1 MENNNDIQLIKIE
14 AVVREEMFVDVK
26 KALTDIGVNGITAYQ
41 VVGCGIQRGMS
52 EYVRGQKVDVQVLPK
67 IKFEIVV
74 SSEEWERKTIEAI
87 RKTAFTGNPGDGKI
101 FTYYLKQ
108 AVKIRTGE
116 TGYDAIQTPNF
127 DDWYFPIFLYQK
139 SAYRISVRTFCYI
152 KIICICSTRVY
163 HIFILIWLML

>member
-1 MENNNDIQLIKIE
+1 MFHSTVNLLIRHLTVLITNGGLNICITNDIQLIKIE

-74 SSEEWERKTIEAI
+74 SSEE
-87 RKTAFTGNPGDGKI
+87 
-101 FTYYLKQ
+101 
-108 AVKIRTGE
+108 
-116 TGYDAIQTPNF
+116 
-127 DDWYFPIFLYQK
+127 
-139 SAYRISVRTFCYI
+139 
-152 KIICICSTRVY
+152 
-163 HIFILIWLML
+163 

>member
-87 RKTAFTGNPGDGKI
+87 RKQPLRATRVTVK
-101 FTYYLKQ
+101 YLPTILNRRLKSVREKQ
-108 AVKIRTGE
+108 ATMQFRLPTL
-116 TGYDAIQTPNF
+116 TTD
-127 DDWYFPIFLYQK
+127 IFLFSYIK
-139 SAYRISVRTFCYI
+139 KVRTEFRYALFAC
-152 KIICICSTRVY
+152 KIVY
-163 HIFILIWLML
+163 LLIVISSGLTVLSRSLL

>member
-101 FTYYLKQ
+101 FSYIK
-108 AVKIRTGE
+108 K
-116 TGYDAIQTPNF
+116 
-127 DDWYFPIFLYQK
+127 
-139 SAYRISVRTFCYI
+139 VRT
-152 KIICICSTRVY
+152 KIWYALFACKIVYLLIVTSSVST
-163 HIFILIWLML
+163 MLSRSRL

>member
-108 AVKIRTGE
+108 AVKT
-116 TGYDAIQTPNF
+116 D
-127 DDWYFPIFLYQK
+127 IFLFSYIK
-139 SAYRISVRTFCYI
+139 KVRTEFRYALFAC
-152 KIICICSTRVY
+152 KIVY
-163 HIFILIWLML
+163 LLIVISSGLTVLSRSLL

>member
-74 SSEEWERKTIEAI
+74 SSEEWEKKTIEAI

-127 DDWYFPIFLYQK
+127 DDYIFLFSYIK
-139 SAYRISVRTFCYI
+139 KVRTEIWYALFVC
-152 KIICICSTRVY
+152 KIVY
-163 HIFILIWLML
+163 LLIVISSGLTVLSRSLL

>member
-1 MENNNDIQLIKIE
+1 MDNNNEVQLIKIE
-14 AVVREEMFVDVK
+14 AVVREEMFLDVK
-26 KALTDIGVNGITAYQ
+26 KALMDIGVNGITAYQ

-52 EYVRGQKVDVQVLPK
+52 EDVQVLPK

-74 SSEEWERKTIEAI
+74 SSEEWEAKTIEAI
-87 RKTAFTGNPGDGKI
+87 KKTAFTGNPGDGKI

-127 DDWYFPIFLYQK
+127 DD
-139 SAYRISVRTFCYI
+139 
-152 KIICICSTRVY
+152 
-163 HIFILIWLML
+163 

>member
-74 SSEEWERKTIEAI
+74 SSEEWEKSVRE
-87 RKTAFTGNPGDGKI
+87 
-101 FTYYLKQ
+101 KQ
-108 AVKIRTGE
+108 ATMQFRPPTL
-116 TGYDAIQTPNF
+116 TTD
-127 DDWYFPIFLYQK
+127 IFLFSYIK
-139 SAYRISVRTFCYI
+139 KVRTEFRYALFAC
-152 KIICICSTRVY
+152 KIVY
-163 HIFILIWLML
+163 LLIVISSGLTVLSRSRL

>member
-87 RKTAFTGNPGDGKI
+87 RKTAFTGTRVTVK
-101 FTYYLKQ
+101 YLPTILNRRLKSVREKQ
-108 AVKIRTGE
+108 ATMQFRLPTLM
-116 TGYDAIQTPNF
+116 TD
-127 DDWYFPIFLYQK
+127 IFLYQK
-139 SAYRISVRTFCYI
+139 SAYQNLVRTFC
-152 KIICICSTRVY
+152 
-163 HIFILIWLML
+163 L

>member
-108 AVKIRTGE
+108 AVKNRTGE

-127 DDWYFPIFLYQK
+127 DD
-139 SAYRISVRTFCYI
+139 
-152 KIICICSTRVY
+152 
-163 HIFILIWLML
+163 

>member
-1 MENNNDIQLIKIE
+1 MIKVE
-14 AVVREEMFVDVK
+14 AYVREDKFEDVK
-26 KALTDIGVNGITAYQ
+26 AALNAIGVNGLTVSQ
-41 VVGCGIQRGMS
+41 VMGCGIQRGYK
-52 EYVRGQKVDVQVLPK
+52 EIVRGMQVDMQMQPK

-127 DDWYFPIFLYQK
+127 DD
-139 SAYRISVRTFCYI
+139 
-152 KIICICSTRVY
+152 
-163 HIFILIWLML
+163 

>member
-87 RKTAFTGNPGDGKI
+87 RKTAFTGNPGDGK
-101 FTYYLKQ
+101 YLPTTLNRRLKSVREKQ
-108 AVKIRTGE
+108 ATMQFRLPTL
-116 TGYDAIQTPNF
+116 TTD
-127 DDWYFPIFLYQK
+127 IFLFSYIK
-139 SAYRISVRTFCYI
+139 KVRTEFRYALFAC
-152 KIICICSTRVY
+152 KIVY
-163 HIFILIWLML
+163 LLIVISSGLTVLSRSLL

>member
-1 MENNNDIQLIKIE
+1 MENNNNDVQLIKIE
-14 AVVREEMFVDVK
+14 AVVREEMFIDVK

-52 EYVRGQKVDVQVLPK
+52 EYVRGQKVDVQVWPK
-67 IKFEIVV
+67 IVV

-87 RKTAFTGNPGDGKI
+87 KKTAYTGNPGDGKI

-127 DDWYFPIFLYQK
+127 DD
-139 SAYRISVRTFCYI
+139 
-152 KIICICSTRVY
+152 
-163 HIFILIWLML
+163 

>member
-74 SSEEWERKTIEAI
+74 SSEKQLRQSEKQPLRATRVTVK
-87 RKTAFTGNPGDGKI
+87 
-101 FTYYLKQ
+101 YLPTTLNRRLKSVREKQ
-108 AVKIRTGE
+108 ATMQFRLPILT
-116 TGYDAIQTPNF
+116 TD
-127 DDWYFPIFLYQK
+127 IFLFSYIK
-139 SAYRISVRTFCYI
+139 KVRTEFRYALFAC
-152 KIICICSTRVY
+152 KIVY
-163 HIFILIWLML
+163 LLIVISSGLTVLSRSLL